1 MAARTSRSPSRQHS
15 PADVEAA
22 SVRVRLSQE
31 AKQNPEKAMF
41 LEFLERRNLKL
52 TRQRE
57 AVINEVFSDQGHF
70 EADEIVHHLRSSK
83 PRVSRAT
90 VYRTLELLQECQL
103 VEKLDFGTSQ
113 SYYEH
118 VQVGEHHDHLI
129 CNRCGNVIEFHNERL
144 EALQREIC
152 DNFGFQDTHHSLRIF
167 GICSKCRRLTS

>member
-1 MAARTSRSPSRQHS
+1 MATVAKSKHKVARSP
-15 PADVEAA
+15 
-22 SVRVRLSQE
+22 QE
-31 AKQNPEKAMF
+31 QRFTATLARPRSGRGLDQEKALF

-57 AVINEVFSDQGHF
+57 AVINEVLNDPGHF
-70 EADEIVHHLRSSK
+70 EADEIVHNLRNSK

-90 VYRTLELLQECQL
+90 VYRTLELLKECQL

-129 CNRCGNVIEFHNERL
+129 CTHCGNVIEFRDQGL
-144 EALQREIC
+144 ESRQSEIC
-152 DNFGFQDTHHSLRIF
+152 RNFGFQDTHHSLRIF
-167 GICSKCRRLTS
+167 GICSKCRQLPD

>member
-1 MAARTSRSPSRQHS
+1 MSAKSSRTLPRPPGAAD
-15 PADVEAA
+15 DVGA
-22 SVRVRLSQE
+22 SARVRLSQE
-31 AKQNPEKAMF
+31 ARQNPEKAIF
-41 LEFLERRNLKL
+41 LDFLERRNLKL

-70 EADEIVHHLRSSK
+70 EADEIVHTLRSSK

-118 VQVGEHHDHLI
+118 VQAGEHHDHLI
-129 CNRCGNVIEFHNERL
+129 CTRCGNVIEFHDDGL
-144 EALQREIC
+144 EAQQAQIC
-152 DNFGFQDTHHSLRIF
+152 RNFGFQDTHHSLRIF
-167 GICSKCRRLTS
+167 GICSKCRQLTG

>member
-1 MAARTSRSPSRQHS
+1 MAAKSSRSVSRQ
-15 PADVEAA
+15 PGRADDTDE
-22 SVRVRLSQE
+22 SVRVRLSHE
-31 AKQNPEKAMF
+31 AQRNPEKAIF
-41 LEFLERRNLKL
+41 LDFLERRNLKL

-70 EADEIVHHLRSSK
+70 EADEIVHNLRNSK

-129 CNRCGNVIEFHNERL
+129 CTRCGNVIEFHDDGL
-144 EALQREIC
+144 EGRQSEIC
-152 DNFGFQDTHHSLRIF
+152 RNFGFQDTHHSLRIF
-167 GICSKCRRLTS
+167 GICSKCRQLTG